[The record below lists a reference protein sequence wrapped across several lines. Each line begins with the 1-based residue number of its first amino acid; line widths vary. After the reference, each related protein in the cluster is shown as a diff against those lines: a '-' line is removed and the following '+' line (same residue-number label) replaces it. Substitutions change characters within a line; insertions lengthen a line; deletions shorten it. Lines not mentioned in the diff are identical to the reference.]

1 LAWTLKVCA
10 PTILDNVAF
19 ALVDTQ
25 SISVGLIAPIVR
37 VPLPA
42 S

>member
-1 LAWTLKVCA
+1 VCE
-10 PTILDNVAF
+10 PTIFDQVAF
-19 ALVDTQ
+19 ALVDFQ
-25 SISVGLIAPIVR
+25 MISVGLIAPSVR